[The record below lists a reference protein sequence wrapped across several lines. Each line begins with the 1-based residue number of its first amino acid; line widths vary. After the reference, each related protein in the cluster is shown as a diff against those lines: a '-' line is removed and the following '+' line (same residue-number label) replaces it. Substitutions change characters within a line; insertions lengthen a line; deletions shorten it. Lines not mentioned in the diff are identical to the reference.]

1 MANSTGFRY
10 TGSLVGKMTHQGYDR
25 SNNLRA
31 ARVDNNAIIAYDFSI
46 YSERL
51 LSPAEVEPKMKAVA
65 ERVLSDFSPDGGNE
79 STSAWWSWHDDGSS
93 IFLGGRVPQP
103 VEVSADTV
111 DPRAAWVRRLPG
123 RLQPSSHFFKGV
135 ASTKTLVRCN
145 CLINV
150 LVEALK
156 STSQKTYE
164 KMYDT
169 IRDELIAAGR
179 GLVEYNINPEIDGV
193 SMWILERWA
202 AMRPGVQLTAFN
214 TLMQRILFVPRTTST
229 TSGRSICLFVE
240 GDHVYMAT
248 DHTLRHYSGDNVAVG
263 YRIAPN
269 DPASKM
275 ALQRPIRKSFRD
287 PRLIK
292 HGTDSGSAQYETG
305 VRTGN
310 STAAT
315 KPAMVSRVL
324 PVVMDRCNGQVGDYV
339 LDTSNIGYQL
349 ASLTQIGMID
359 EEIERH
365 FACAN
370 TPAFWASV
378 FGDAPMGTEFA
389 VAATDLLPL
398 RLALIQAYGQ
408 LCCESSRKPSRA
420 SGGKSLVWRRSNLV
434 GFELIV
440 VDSRGVIQIEYVF
453 NANPSVHLVES
464 TRSIWQPYLTKYRD
478 GSRAPTLPQVVA
490 AFMEKKG
497 ANIPMGGFHPSTYA
511 LWGRYRS
518 SAFRGCVET
527 VEPGSADHERL
538 LTIDYRAQF
547 KTALGIMPQDI
558 PVSSEDDLFV
568 PVHKL
573 LTASTELSDDTWYV
587 VEVDRPGL
595 PFLGLTSIVFASL
608 LRRVVDED
616 PGRRVTILYKQ
627 VCSQVAQRQHVC
639 AMPARFEELAGG
651 NKKMEK
657 QAVAQW
663 VGSLSRFRQ
672 PEEKIMSKVTESME
686 VVSQC
691 WQPDTM
697 RVTGDDDENS
707 GMVYSTQTHVLFVPA
722 GHVPGRSDVVED
734 GHSVVYDLKCLSR
747 EETVANQSQL
757 QIQLA
762 VHCVS
767 FLMLWDLEKRL
778 CRLGARPIAYA
789 TDSITA
795 VLPSNVDVD
804 ALRGDPAALT
814 QWLGFVCAGAQ
825 FHAESAEHTR
835 GTVEDPKRYVNNTVE
850 IVTPSGYR
858 MQPCRAFSKNFADKL
873 FDNEE
878 ALVASANRVGRSV
891 EDVRKGAWLVCPYLV
906 WKTEEVGDEPIE
918 TTVDRAE
925 AALESKSGVYIGA
938 MGGGGKTYLLAH
950 VVKRWHK
957 TKKILVTSFTHDGA
971 SALQAEIGK
980 VCPSFDPD
988 QIQTL
993 DAALNRSSR
1002 GFSRVML
1009 PCEVLIVDEVSML
1022 SVTHLS
1028 YLTNLL
1034 ELQPSVRVI
1043 LAGDMLQHLSPS
1055 EAFRFES
1062 PLFHHVACGHRIELT
1077 YNRRLLSVPENT
1089 PLRNA
1094 IAVCRRM
1101 LSECGAQSDGGRV
1114 RDAMDQLDLR
1124 FIPSRFDPPTLH
1136 LARTNHAIKHLND
1149 RMMREA
1155 ARRVAPSEDHVFPL
1169 VPRAVPN
1176 IKGQDLVLFVGL
1188 KLVVRVSIKK
1198 IGLWNKAAY
1207 DVVAI
1212 DETERKVTVEWRG
1225 GKKMVP
1231 PKPRQNGKRA
1241 AAHNQWTQGK
1251 QRRRGGGRKK
1261 ARSSTSGVHRFLD
1274 DEAGDDGDEEE
1285 SDEESDDVEDFDDR
1299 TVQLIRKVRIQI
1311 DILEQEGPR
1320 NYYAGKGSK
1329 NRGHFNKTRERNL
1342 AKARKQLAELEAQL
1356 EAQRATPVVEETS
1369 GSSDSSSTDAA
1380 PQWVCTYDQLA
1391 LHFAPRYAMTSY
1403 GVQGHTLDEETF
1415 PWVMLHELET
1425 MDVRAAHVLLGR
1437 VRHINQLVRPGG
1449 DQKVVCHDPNCKFRT
1464 VPGFVYEIVHR
1475 STGRVYVGQTL
1486 HNPPERRFE
1495 EHKAGS
1501 VNHELRRAMD
1511 ASHDVNADFT
1521 FMVVGRYEV
1530 SREAGDCYEHRE
1542 LKYYEGL
1549 RMQTH
1554 RNKGRAL
1561 FNERTDMP
1569 DEEMNTS

>member
-1 MANSTGFRY
+1 MANSIAFRY
-10 TGSLVGKMTHQGYDR
+10 TSSLMGKMTHQGYDR

-31 ARVDNNAIIAYDFSI
+31 ARVDNTAIIAYDFSI

-51 LSPAEVEPKMKAVA
+51 LSLAEVESKMKAVA
-65 ERVLSDFSPDGGNE
+65 ERVLPDFAPDGGNE
-79 STSAWWSWHDDGSS
+79 TTSAWWAWGDDGSS
-93 IFLGGRVPQP
+93 IFPSGRPPQP
-103 VEVSADTV
+103 VEVNADTV

-135 ASTKTLVRCN
+135 ATTETLVRCN

-156 STSQKTYE
+156 CTSQKTYE
-164 KMYDT
+164 KLYDA

-179 GLVEYNINPEIDGV
+179 GLLGYAINPEIDGV
-193 SMWILERWA
+193 SLWILERWA
-202 AMRPGVQLTAFN
+202 AMRPGVQLTVFN
-214 TLMQRILFVPRTTST
+214 TLLQRVLFVPRTTSGT
-229 TSGRSICLFVE
+229 ANRSICLFVE

-248 DHTLRHYSGDNVAVG
+248 DHTLKHYSGDNVAVG

-275 ALQRPIRKSFRD
+275 ALQRPLNKQFRD

-292 HGTDSGSAQYETG
+292 HGTDTGSAQYETG
-305 VRTGN
+305 VRTGGD
-310 STAAT
+310 STHAT

-324 PVVMDRCNGQVGDYV
+324 PVVTDRCSGQLGDYV
-339 LDTSNIGYQL
+339 LDVSNIGFQL
-349 ASLTQIGMID
+349 AQFTQIGID
-359 EEIERH
+359 EEVDNDTVY
-365 FACAN
+365 AN

-389 VAATDLLPL
+389 VVATDLMPL

-420 SGGKSLVWRRSNLV
+420 SGGKSLVWRRTNLV

-440 VDSRGVIQIEYVF
+440 VDGKGVIQIEYVF

-490 AFMEKKG
+490 AFMEKTG
-497 ANIPMGGFHPSTYA
+497 ANLPMGGFHPSTYA

-518 SAFRGCVET
+518 SAFRACVET
-527 VEPGSADHERL
+527 VEPEFNDHGRL

-547 KTALGIMPQDI
+547 KTALGTMAQDI

-568 PVHKL
+568 PVHEL

-587 VEVDRPGL
+587 VEVDTPGL
-595 PFLGLTSIVFASL
+595 PFLGMTSIVFASL

-672 PEEKIMSKVTESME
+672 PEEKIMSKATESMQ

-697 RVTGDDDENS
+697 RVTGGDDEDS
-707 GMVYSTQTHVLFVPA
+707 GMVYSTQSHVLFVPA
-722 GHVPGRSDVVED
+722 SHVPDRDDIVED

-747 EETVANQSQL
+747 EDTVANQSQL

-762 VHCVS
+762 VHS
-767 FLMLWDLEKRL
+767 MSYLMLWDLEKRL
-778 CRLGARPIAYA
+778 CGLGARPIAYA

-795 VLPSNVDVD
+795 VLPSNVNVE

-835 GTVEDPKRYVNNTVE
+835 GTLMDRKRYVNNTVE

-878 ALVASANRVGRSV
+878 ALVASANRLGRSV
-891 EDVRKGAWLVCPYLV
+891 EDVKKGAWLVCPDLA

-918 TTVDRAE
+918 TTVDRVV
-925 AALESKSGVYIGA
+925 AALEAKSGVYVGA

-950 VVKRWHK
+950 VVKRWQK
-957 TKKILVTSFTHDGA
+957 TKNILVTSFTHDGA

-980 VCPSFDPD
+980 VCPSFDSN

-993 DAALNRSSR
+993 DAALRRSSR

-1009 PCEVLIVDEVSML
+1009 PCQVLIVDEVSML

-1077 YNRRLLSVPENT
+1077 YNRRLLSIPENT

-1094 IAVCRRM
+1094 IAVCRRI

-1114 RDAMDQLDLR
+1114 RDAMDRLDLR
-1124 FIPSRFDPPTLH
+1124 FIPSRFESPTLH

-1155 ARRVAPSEDHVFPL
+1155 ARRAVPSEDHVFPL
-1169 VPRAVPN
+1169 VSRAVPN

-1207 DVVAI
+1207 DVVAM
-1212 DETERKVTVEWRG
+1212 DETERKVTLEWRG

-1231 PKPRQNGKRA
+1231 PKPRQAKRV
-1241 AAHNQWTQGK
+1241 AHNQWTQGK
-1251 QRRRGGGRKK
+1251 QRRRDGGRKK
-1261 ARSSTSGVHRFLD
+1261 ARNGGVHRFLD
-1274 DEAGDDGDEEE
+1274 DEADDDGDEEE
-1285 SDEESDDVEDFDDR
+1285 HDEECEDDAEDFDNR
-1299 TVQLIRKVRIQI
+1299 TVQQIRKVRMQI
-1311 DILEQEGPR
+1311 DILEQQGPR

-1342 AKARKQLAELEAQL
+1342 TKARKQLAELEAQL
-1356 EAQRATPVVEETS
+1356 EAQRAVRVVEEDMSVSS
-1369 GSSDSSSTDAA
+1369 GSSSTDAA

-1403 GVQGHTLDEETF
+1403 GVQGHTLDENEF

-1449 DQKVVCHDPNCKFRT
+1449 NQKVVCHDPNCKFRT
-1464 VPGFVYEIVHR
+1464 MPGFVYEIVQR

-1495 EHKAGS
+1495 EHKAES

-1521 FMVVGRYEV
+1521 FTVVGRYEV
-1530 SREAGDCYEHRE
+1530 SKEAGDCYEHRE
-1542 LKYYEGL
+1542 LKYYECL
-1549 RMQTH
+1549 RMQVH

-1569 DEEMNTS
+1569 DEEMNMS